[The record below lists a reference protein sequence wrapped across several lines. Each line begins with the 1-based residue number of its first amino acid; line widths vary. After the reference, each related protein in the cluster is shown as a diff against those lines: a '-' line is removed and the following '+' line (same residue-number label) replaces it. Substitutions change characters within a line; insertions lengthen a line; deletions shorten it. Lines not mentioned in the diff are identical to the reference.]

1 MTSFSSDILL
11 PFPNSNDLNSHVDT
25 IEVLISKALINAY
38 VSHDEYASVYVLRE
52 YNEMKWEIKN
62 PQNAMEY
69 IKYKQWQHFLS
80 ARKIL
85 RMKTL
90 NKMD

>member
-38 VSHDEYASVYVLRE
+38 VSHDEYASVNVLRE

-69 IKYKQWQHFLS
+69 IKYNNGNIFLS